1 MTTYKEINGT
11 NIEAV
16 SSDPA
21 NPVTGQVWYNTT
33 TNVVKG
39 EVFQAAAW
47 ATGGNLNTA
56 RAYLAGMGTQTAAL
70 VTGGWAGSPTADPS
84 GDGKT
89 ESYNGTSWTEVNDL
103 NTNRSQVGG
112 VGVQTSA
119 VAFGGNT
126 GTIPSSTRNAVTNNE
141 SWNGSAWTEVGDLN
155 TGRRVLG
162 NSGVDNTSALAFAG
176 TDNPGGLSALN
187 ESWNGSSW
195 TEITDVNTARSNVGS
210 NGTQTSA
217 LLYGGF
223 GPGRTGI
230 TESWN
235 GTSWTEVN
243 DLGGARYG
251 LRGAGADNTS
261 AVAFGG
267 ESAPAGGFQAVTEVW
282 NGTSWTEVNDLNT
295 ARTLP
300 SGNGTAASALAS
312 GGATPSVTVAT
323 EEFAGATTTPAT
335 FTDS

>member
-16 SSDPA
+16 ASDPS
-21 NPVTGQVWYNTT
+21 NPVDGQVWYNTT
-33 TNVVKG
+33 SNTVKG
-39 EVFQAAAW
+39 QRYLAAAW

-84 GDGKT
+84 GDGLT
-89 ESYNGTSWTEVNDL
+89 ESYNGSAWTEVGDL

-112 VGVQTSA
+112 AGVQTSA
-119 VAFGGNT
+119 VVFGGNS
-126 GTIPSSTRNAVTNNE
+126 GTTPSATRNAVANNE

-155 TGRRVLG
+155 TARRVMG
-162 NSGVDNTSALAFAG
+162 NSGVSNTSVLAFVG
-176 TDNPGGLSALN
+176 DTSPGLVTLT
-187 ESWNGSSW
+187 ELWNGTNW
-195 TEITDVNTARSNVGS
+195 TEVNDANTARSNVGS

-217 LLYGGF
+217 LLYGGY
-223 GPGRTGI
+223 GPARSAQ

-235 GTSWTEVN
+235 GTNWTEVA

-251 LRGAGADNTS
+251 LRGAGENNTS

-267 ESAPAGGFQAVTEVW
+267 ESAPAGGYQVVTEVW
-282 NGTSWTEVNDLNT
+282 NGSAWTEVADLNT
-295 ARTLP
+295 ARTIL
-300 SGNGTAASALAS
+300 SGNGTGSSALAS
-312 GGATPSVTVAT
+312 GGFTGTVTVST
-323 EEFAGATTTPAT
+323 EEFTGGNPAT
-335 FTDS
+335 VTFDNS